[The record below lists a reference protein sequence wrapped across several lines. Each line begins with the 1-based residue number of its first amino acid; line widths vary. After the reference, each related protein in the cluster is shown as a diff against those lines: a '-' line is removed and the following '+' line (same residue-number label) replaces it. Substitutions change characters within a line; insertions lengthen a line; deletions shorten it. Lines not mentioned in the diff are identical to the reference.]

1 MALLAGMKA
10 IKNTAVLLLATCCL
24 APTAAITQEKL
35 DSVTVTAFAR
45 RTVIKDAAASVV
57 LVRERDWQRFSPASA
72 LPAINRLPGVRMEER
87 SPGSYRLAIRGSSLR
102 SPFGVRNI
110 RMYYNQ
116 IPFTDPGGNT
126 YLNQFAV
133 GNFSNIEILKGPG
146 SSLYGAGTGGLL
158 LANTEIADSS
168 NLSLQYMTGSYGL
181 HQVEAKATLS
191 SNRAFE
197 HSVYGHYQRSDGYR
211 DHTNMKRTVAAYTGR
226 WQQSAVAGL
235 DMVLLYGDL
244 WYQTPGGLNRNEFEA
259 DPKQSRPAVGNFP
272 SSVDADASIEQ
283 KTLFGGLHQE
293 LKPFSGS
300 SIDISLYGAT
310 TSVTNPAVRNYE
322 RRKEPHFGGR
332 VVFGY
337 TIPLFPE
344 TTDGAENGAKLQF
357 NIGGEWQQG
366 NYSVKVYRNV
376 NGEQGELQTDDR
388 LKPRTAL
395 LFGQGILD
403 LPRDW
408 QLSAGLSYNANTVE
422 IRRVSEE
429 PAFEFNSNYR
439 KEWMPRVALTK
450 KLGALTFYS
459 MIAKGF
465 SPPTTSELL
474 PSTSVI
480 NTSLQAESGWN
491 YEAGVRG
498 RILKQKLYFDLDFFY
513 YRLQD
518 AIVQRRDASG
528 ADYFENAGSTRQ
540 KGFEGFLSYGP
551 FALVP
556 AQQIIL
562 STWMSYTLHPFR
574 YVDYKQVE
582 NDFSGNRLPGVAKQT
597 LAAGFDVDGKGGMN
611 LHVAYQYVDPIWLN
625 DANSEKAKQYH
636 LLGIRGGSRL
646 YRRLNWFAGADNLFN
661 TTYSLGND
669 INAFGGRYYNVAPGR
684 NYYAGLRLQLN

>member
-1 MALLAGMKA
+1 MKA

-24 APTAAITQEKL
+24 ATTASMAQEKL

-181 HQVEAKATLS
+181 HQVEARATLS
-191 SNRAFE
+191 SNRAFK
-197 HSVYGHYQRSDGYR
+197 HSVYGHHQRSDGYR

-226 WQQSAVAGL
+226 WQQTAVAAL

-244 WYQTPGGLNRNEFEA
+244 WYQTPGALNRNEFEK
-259 DPKQSRPAVGNFP
+259 DPRQSRPAAGTLP
-272 SSVDADASIEQ
+272 SSVSARAAIDQ
-283 KTLFGGLHQE
+283 RTLFGGLHQE

-332 VVFGY
+332 IVFGY

-366 NYSVKVYRNV
+366 NYSVKVYRNI

-450 KLGALTFYS
+450 KLGVLTFYS

-491 YEAGVRG
+491 YEVGLRG

-513 YRLQD
+513 YRLRD

-540 KGFEGFLSYGP
+540 KGFEGFFSYGP
-551 FALVP
+551 VVLMP
-556 AQQIIL
+556 AQSISL

-611 LHVAYQYVDPIWLN
+611 LHLAYQYVDPIWLN

-646 YRRLNWFAGADNLFN
+646 YRGLNWFAGADNLFN

-684 NYYAGLRLQLN
+684 NYYAGLRIQLK